1 MNTINIGSKIKK
13 LRRQKN
19 ISQEILGQ
27 YLGIS
32 FQAISKWENGT
43 AMPDI
48 AMIPAIAS
56 FFGISTDELFDYNL
70 LENEKNILEICN
82 QAIKAREREPERAEH
97 ILREGLKR
105 YPGNDVIL
113 NNLLY
118 LITDDREEEKME
130 ICRMLVK
137 STKHDDVKY
146 DALRIIAEIY
156 KKRNEMALC
165 KETID
170 KIPEIY
176 FSNLQL
182 KAMLLEGDDMYY
194 AAVKEKNIAAD
205 TLIEML
211 VRLAEYYEAG
221 KQKGKALRQYK
232 IAKQTIEAFCGEEA
246 DVGYKQ
252 GIFEYEQNK
261 YKMIEKKIEMLEY
274 EKKVDILS
282 MFAYNSLQY
291 IK

>member
-19 ISQEILGQ
+19 ISQEVLGQ

-56 FFGISTDELFDYNL
+56 FFEISTDELFDYNL
-70 LENEKNILEICN
+70 LENEKNILGICN
-82 QAIKAREREPERAEH
+82 QAINVREREPERAEH

-118 LITDDREEEKME
+118 LITDDWEEEKME

-146 DALRIIAEIY
+146 DALRIMAEIY

-182 KAMLLEGDDMYY
+182 KAMLLEGDDMYH

-205 TLIEML
+205 KLIEML

-221 KQKGKALRQYK
+221 EQKRKALRQYK
-232 IAKQTIEAFCGEEA
+232 IAKQIIEAFCGEEA

-252 GIFEYEQNK
+252 SIFEYEQDK
-261 YKMIEKKIEMLEY
+261 YKMIGKKIGLLE
-274 EKKVDILS
+274 
-282 MFAYNSLQY
+282 
-291 IK
+291 